1 MKKIL
6 GALAVALMIGACANT
21 TDDKEEK
28 VEDSTEQ
35 TEIVEEVKADEE
47 SSSEESEVV
56 EESESKEEEPK
67 EEESKED
74 DVPREYEVAL
84 RSANSYLDSSFL
96 SFSET
101 GLYDQ
106 LEYEEFPADAIEYA
120 MANIEV
126 DWNEQAIKTAQ
137 NYADSDLLALSDAEI
152 YDQLIFEGF
161 TEEQA
166 QIGLD
171 SLYE

>member
-35 TEIVEEVKADEE
+35 TESAEVVEEVKADEE

-56 EESESKEEEPK
+56 EESEEPK
-67 EEESKED
+67 EEEESKED
-74 DVPREYEVAL
+74 DVPREYESAL
-84 RSANSYLDSSFL
+84 RKAESYIDMFSMSAQ
-96 SFSET
+96 
-101 GLYDQ
+101 GVRDQ
-106 LEYEEFPADAIEYA
+106 LEHDGFGQDAIDYA
-120 MANIEV
+120 LENLET
-126 DWNEQAIKTAQ
+126 DWNEQAKKSAESYTELF
-137 NYADSDLLALSDAEI
+137 DMSDAKL
-152 YDQLIFEGF
+152 YDQLIYKGF

-166 QIGLD
+166 QAGVD

>member
-35 TEIVEEVKADEE
+35 TEVVEEVKADEE

-56 EESESKEEEPK
+56 EESEEPK
-67 EEESKED
+67 EEEFKED
-74 DVPREYEVAL
+74 DVPREYESAL
-84 RSANSYLDSSFL
+84 RKAESYLDI
-96 SFSET
+96 FSMSAQ
-101 GLYDQ
+101 GVRDQ
-106 LEYEEFPADAIEYA
+106 LEYEEFGQDAIDYA
-120 MANIEV
+120 LENLEV
-126 DWNEQAIKTAQ
+126 DWNEQAKKSAESYTELF
-137 NYADSDLLALSDAEI
+137 DMSDEKL
-152 YDQLIFEGF
+152 YDQLIYKGF

-166 QIGLD
+166 QAGVD

>member
-6 GALAVALMIGACANT
+6 GALAVALMVGACANT

-35 TEIVEEVKADEE
+35 TEVVEEVKADEE

-56 EESESKEEEPK
+56 EESEEPK

-74 DVPREYEVAL
+74 DVPREYESAL
-84 RSANSYLDSSFL
+84 RKAESYLDI
-96 SFSET
+96 FSMSAQ
-101 GLYDQ
+101 GVRDQ
-106 LEYEEFPADAIEYA
+106 LEYEEFGQDAIDYA
-120 MANIEV
+120 LENLEA
-126 DWNEQAIKTAQ
+126 DWNEQAKKSAESYTELF
-137 NYADSDLLALSDAEI
+137 DMSDAKL
-152 YDQLIFEGF
+152 YDQLIYKGF

-166 QIGLD
+166 QAGVD
-171 SLYE
+171 GLYE

>member
-6 GALAVALMIGACANT
+6 GALAVALMVGACANT

-35 TEIVEEVKADEE
+35 TEVVEEVKADEE

-56 EESESKEEEPK
+56 EESEEPK

-126 DWNEQAIKTAQ
+126 DWNEQAVKTAQ
-137 NYADSDLLALSDAEI
+137 NYADSDILSLSDAEI

>member
-35 TEIVEEVKADEE
+35 TESTEIVEEVKADEE
-47 SSSEESEVV
+47 TSVETETEV
-56 EESESKEEEPK
+56 EESEP
-67 EEESKED
+67 KED
-74 DVPREYEVAL
+74 DVPREHE
-84 RSANSYLDSSFL
+84 SASRKAERYLDT
-96 SFSET
+96 FSMSAQ
-101 GLYDQ
+101 GVRDQ
-106 LEYEEFPADAIEYA
+106 LEHDGFGQDAIDYA
-120 MANIEV
+120 LENLET
-126 DWNEQAIKTAQ
+126 DWNEQAKKSAESYTELF
-137 NYADSDLLALSDAEI
+137 DMSDAKL
-152 YDQLIFEGF
+152 YDQLIYKGF

-166 QIGLD
+166 QAGVD

>member
-35 TEIVEEVKADEE
+35 TEVVEEVKADEE

-56 EESESKEEEPK
+56 EESEEPK

-74 DVPREYEVAL
+74 DVPREYESAL
-84 RSANSYLDSSFL
+84 RKAESYLDI
-96 SFSET
+96 FSMSAQ
-101 GLYDQ
+101 GVRDQ
-106 LEYEEFPADAIEYA
+106 LEYEEFGQDAIDYA
-120 MANIEV
+120 LENLEA
-126 DWNEQAIKTAQ
+126 DWNEQAKKSAESYTELF
-137 NYADSDLLALSDAEI
+137 DMSDAKL
-152 YDQLIFEGF
+152 YDQLIYKGF

-166 QIGLD
+166 QAGVD

>member
-35 TEIVEEVKADEE
+35 TEVVEEVKADEE

-56 EESESKEEEPK
+56 EESEEPK
-67 EEESKED
+67 EEEFKED
-74 DVPREYEVAL
+74 DVPREYESAL
-84 RSANSYLDSSFL
+84 RKAESYLDI
-96 SFSET
+96 FSMSAQ
-101 GLYDQ
+101 GVRDQ
-106 LEYEEFPADAIEYA
+106 LEYEEFGQDAIDYA
-120 MANIEV
+120 LENLEA
-126 DWNEQAIKTAQ
+126 DWNEQAKKSAESYTELF
-137 NYADSDLLALSDAEI
+137 DMSDAKL
-152 YDQLIFEGF
+152 YDQLIYKGF
-161 TEEQA
+161 TEEQDQA
-166 QIGLD
+166 GVD

>member
-35 TEIVEEVKADEE
+35 TEAVEEVKADEE

-56 EESESKEEEPK
+56 EESEEP
-67 EEESKED
+67 KED
-74 DVPREYEVAL
+74 DVPREYESAL
-84 RSANSYLDSSFL
+84 RKAERYIDMFSMSAQ
-96 SFSET
+96 
-101 GLYDQ
+101 GVRDQ
-106 LEYEEFPADAIEYA
+106 LEHDGFGQDAIDYA
-120 MANIEV
+120 LENLET
-126 DWNEQAIKTAQ
+126 DWNEQAKKSAESYTELF
-137 NYADSDLLALSDAEI
+137 DMSDAKL
-152 YDQLIFEGF
+152 YDQLIYKGF

-166 QIGLD
+166 QAGVD
-171 SLYE
+171 GLYE

>member
-35 TEIVEEVKADEE
+35 TEVVEEVKADEE

-56 EESESKEEEPK
+56 EESEEPK
-67 EEESKED
+67 EEEFKED
-74 DVPREYEVAL
+74 DVPREYESAL
-84 RSANSYLDSSFL
+84 RKAESYLDI
-96 SFSET
+96 FSMSAQ
-101 GLYDQ
+101 GVRDQ
-106 LEYEEFPADAIEYA
+106 LEYEEFGQDAIDYA
-120 MANIEV
+120 LENLEA
-126 DWNEQAIKTAQ
+126 DWNEQAKKSAESYTELF
-137 NYADSDLLALSDAEI
+137 DMSDAKL
-152 YDQLIFEGF
+152 YDQLIYKGF

-166 QIGLD
+166 QAGVD

>member
-6 GALAVALMIGACANT
+6 GALAVALMVGACANT

-35 TEIVEEVKADEE
+35 TEVVEEVKADEE

-56 EESESKEEEPK
+56 EESESKEEE
-67 EEESKED
+67 SKED
-74 DVPREYEVAL
+74 DVPREYESAL
-84 RSANSYLDSSFL
+84 RKAESYLDI
-96 SFSET
+96 FSMSAQ
-101 GLYDQ
+101 GVRDQ
-106 LEYEEFPADAIEYA
+106 LEYEEFGQDAIDYA
-120 MANIEV
+120 LENLEA
-126 DWNEQAIKTAQ
+126 DWNEQAKKSAESYTELF
-137 NYADSDLLALSDAEI
+137 DMSDAKL
-152 YDQLIFEGF
+152 YDQLIYKGF

-166 QIGLD
+166 QAGVD

>member
-35 TEIVEEVKADEE
+35 TEVVEEVKADEE

-56 EESESKEEEPK
+56 EESEEPK
-67 EEESKED
+67 EEEFKED
-74 DVPREYEVAL
+74 DVPREYESAL
-84 RSANSYLDSSFL
+84 RKAESYLDI
-96 SFSET
+96 FSMSAQ
-101 GLYDQ
+101 GVRDQ
-106 LEYEEFPADAIEYA
+106 LEYEEFGQDAIDYA
-120 MANIEV
+120 LENLEA
-126 DWNEQAIKTAQ
+126 DWNEQAKKSAESYTELF
-137 NYADSDLLALSDAEI
+137 DMSDEKL
-152 YDQLIFEGF
+152 YDQLIYKGF

-166 QIGLD
+166 QAGVD

>member
-6 GALAVALMIGACANT
+6 GALAVALMVGACANT

-35 TEIVEEVKADEE
+35 VESTEVTEEVKADEE
-47 SSSEESEVV
+47 SSSSEESEVV
-56 EESESKEEEPK
+56 EESEEPK

-74 DVPREYEVAL
+74 DVPREYESAL
-84 RSANSYLDSSFL
+84 RKAESYLDI
-96 SFSET
+96 FSMSAQ
-101 GLYDQ
+101 GVRDQ
-106 LEYEEFPADAIEYA
+106 LEYEEFGQDAIDYA
-120 MANIEV
+120 LENLEA
-126 DWNEQAIKTAQ
+126 DWNEQAKKSAESYTELF
-137 NYADSDLLALSDAEI
+137 DMSDAKL
-152 YDQLIFEGF
+152 YDQLIYKGF

-166 QIGLD
+166 QAGVD

>member
-35 TEIVEEVKADEE
+35 TEVVEEVKADEE

-56 EESESKEEEPK
+56 EESEEPK
-67 EEESKED
+67 EEEFKED
-74 DVPREYEVAL
+74 DVSREYESAL
-84 RSANSYLDSSFL
+84 RKAESYLDI
-96 SFSET
+96 FSMSAQ
-101 GLYDQ
+101 GVRDQ
-106 LEYEEFPADAIEYA
+106 LEYEEFGQDAIDYA
-120 MANIEV
+120 LENLEA
-126 DWNEQAIKTAQ
+126 DWNEQAKKSAESYTELF
-137 NYADSDLLALSDAEI
+137 DMSDAKL
-152 YDQLIFEGF
+152 YDQLIYKGF

-166 QIGLD
+166 QAGVD

>member
-6 GALAVALMIGACANT
+6 GALAVVLMIGACANT

-35 TEIVEEVKADEE
+35 TESAEIVEEVKADEE
-47 SSSEESEVV
+47 SSSEEPEVV
-56 EESESKEEEPK
+56 EESEEPK
-67 EEESKED
+67 EEEESKED

-126 DWNEQAIKTAQ
+126 DWNEQAVKTAQ
-137 NYADSDLLALSDAEI
+137 NYADSDILSLSDAEI

>member
-56 EESESKEEEPK
+56 EESEEPK

-74 DVPREYEVAL
+74 DVPREYESAL
-84 RSANSYLDSSFL
+84 RKAESYLDI
-96 SFSET
+96 FSMSAQ
-101 GLYDQ
+101 GVRDQ
-106 LEYEEFPADAIEYA
+106 LEYEEFGQDAIDYA
-120 MANIEV
+120 LENLEA
-126 DWNEQAIKTAQ
+126 DWNEQAKKSAESYTELF
-137 NYADSDLLALSDAEI
+137 DMSDAKL
-152 YDQLIFEGF
+152 YDQLIYKGF

-166 QIGLD
+166 QAGVD

>member
-6 GALAVALMIGACANT
+6 GALAVVLMIGACANT

-35 TEIVEEVKADEE
+35 VESTEVVEEVKADEE

-56 EESESKEEEPK
+56 EE

-126 DWNEQAIKTAQ
+126 DWNEQAVKTAQ
-137 NYADSDLLALSDAEI
+137 NYADSDILALSDAEI

>member
-35 TEIVEEVKADEE
+35 TEVVEEVKADEE

-56 EESESKEEEPK
+56 EESEEPK

-84 RSANSYLDSSFL
+84 RKAERYLDT
-96 SFSET
+96 FSMSAQ
-101 GLYDQ
+101 GVRDQ
-106 LEYEEFPADAIEYA
+106 LEHDGFGQDAIDYTLE
-120 MANIEV
+120 NLET
-126 DWNEQAIKTAQ
+126 DWNEQAKKSAESYTELF
-137 NYADSDLLALSDAEI
+137 DMSDAKL
-152 YDQLIFEGF
+152 YDQLIYKGF

-166 QIGLD
+166 QAGVD